1 MYPCAEKHPCGEDMV
16 CMPSGGNGLPTPTP
30 SQEGMQA
37 AIPLLGCMQGPGHI
51 EESFPFH
58 YGEKKKGQVS
68 GRLFLSQMGCTS
80 LLCNLNSS

>member
-16 CMPSGGNGLPTPTP
+16 CMLSGGNGLPTPPT
-30 SQEGMQA
+30 SHEGMQA
-37 AIPLLGCMQGPGHI
+37 AIPHAGHI

-58 YGEKKKGQVS
+58 HREKKKGQVS